1 MILLVTGG
9 SGFIGSNFI
18 RIALNKKIK
27 IINLDK
33 LTYATKNNRESFKK
47 NKNYKFF
54 KINILNKKKV
64 KNIFTKY
71 KPNGIIHFAAE
82 SHVDR
87 SIKSPEIFFKTNTIG
102 TLRLLD
108 LTREYLEKN
117 RNKKFRFIHVSTDE
131 VYGSLKIKDKG
142 FTEKNKFFPNS
153 PYAASKASSDHIVR
167 SYFKT
172 FEVPAIITNCS
183 NNYGKNQFPEKL
195 IPLII
200 LNALNKKILPVY
212 GNGRQI
218 RDWLYVDD
226 HCNAII
232 KIFFNGKIGDTY
244 NIGGNNEIKNIDLVK
259 KICVYLDKHFKKKKE
274 DSFLNLIKFVKDRPG
289 HDQRYSI
296 NSKKLE
302 KELKWKPSYN
312 FDRGLKL
319 TIDWYLKKF
328 S

>member
-1 MILLVTGG
+1 M
-9 SGFIGSNFI
+9 
-18 RIALNKKIK
+18 
-27 IINLDK
+27 LD
-33 LTYATKNNRESFKK
+33 
-47 NKNYKFF
+47 
-54 KINILNKKKV
+54 V
-64 KNIFTKY
+64 
-71 KPNGIIHFAAE
+71 
-82 SHVDR
+82 
-87 SIKSPEIFFKTNTIG
+87 
-102 TLRLLD
+102 
-108 LTREYLEKN
+108 TREYLEKYRDN
-117 RNKKFRFIHVSTDE
+117 KFRFIHVSTDE
-131 VYGSLKIKDKG
+131 VYGSLKIKDKS

-172 FEVPAIITNCS
+172 FDVPTIITNCS

-232 KIFFNGKIGDTY
+232 KIFNKGKIGETY
-244 NIGGNNEIKNIDLVK
+244 NIGGNNEIRNIDLVK
-259 KICVYLDKHFKKKKE
+259 KICLYLDKYFNKKKK
-274 DSFLNLIKFVKDRPG
+274 DSFSNLIKFVKDRPG

-296 NSKKLE
+296 NSEKLL

-319 TIDWYLKKF
+319 TIDWYLRKF
-328 S
+328 G

>member
-33 LTYATKNNRESFKK
+33 LTYAAKNNKESFKK

-54 KINILNKKKV
+54 KTNILNKKKI
-64 KNIFTKY
+64 KNIFSKY

-108 LTREYLEKN
+108 VTREYLEKYRDN
-117 RNKKFRFIHVSTDE
+117 KFRFIHVSTDE
-131 VYGSLKIKDKG
+131 VYGSLKIKDKS

-172 FEVPAIITNCS
+172 FDVPTIITNCS

-232 KIFFNGKIGDTY
+232 KVFNKGKIGETY
-244 NIGGNNEIKNIDLVK
+244 NIGGNNEIRNIDLVK
-259 KICVYLDKHFKKKKE
+259 KICLYLDKYFNKKKKTL
-274 DSFLNLIKFVKDRPG
+274 F
-289 HDQRYSI
+289 
-296 NSKKLE
+296 
-302 KELKWKPSYN
+302 
-312 FDRGLKL
+312 
-319 TIDWYLKKF
+319 
-328 S
+328 